1 MYYINTNTDII
12 QLLDKAVLKRSRK
25 ILKIISM
32 LKRNALS
39 VSVSLCLCLSLSL
52 SLSLCLTLSLSLSH
66 CLLYRLLS
74 GWNVCPNTG
83 TRDILVRAALPLF
96 FRNIREVVSYSL

>member
-12 QLLDKAVLKRSRK
+12 QLLDKAVLKMRRN

-32 LKRNALS
+32 LKKNALS
-39 VSVSLCLCLSLSL
+39 DSVSLS
-52 SLSLCLTLSLSLSH
+52 LTLSLSLSH
-66 CLLYRLLS
+66 YLLYPLLS

-96 FRNIREVVSYSL
+96 FRNIREVVSYTL